1 MEEKSE
7 GRHVII
13 PEPDHDHDQV
23 KIIVQ
28 LLSAVL
34 DLESLWPEG
43 SNDFS
48 NQLKQMKKTLED
60 VSNNEL
66 KGDDMMIDTSSKTK
80 V

>member
-1 MEEKSE
+1 MEETTE

-13 PEPDHDHDQV
+13 PEPDYDHDQV

-34 DLESLWPEG
+34 DSESLWPEG

-48 NQLKQMKKTLED
+48 NQLKQMKKTLDD
-60 VSNNEL
+60 VSNNEI
-66 KGDDMMIDTSSKTK
+66 KGYDMMIDTSSKTK